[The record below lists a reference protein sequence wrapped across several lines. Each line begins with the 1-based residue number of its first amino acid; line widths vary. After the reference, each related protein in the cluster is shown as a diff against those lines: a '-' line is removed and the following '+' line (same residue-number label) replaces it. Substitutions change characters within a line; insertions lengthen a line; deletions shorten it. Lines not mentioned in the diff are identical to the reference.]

1 VSEDGPFAS
10 FVPSTEA
17 APEPPKAG
25 KRKGKDKSTKPKV
38 KATAPAEPKAK
49 RTRKAKESRPM
60 KIDLALAVNA
70 VAGLNEDDCF
80 VLNHL
85 VTYLGNAAKKKVR
98 IKIVAALAKIFA

>member
-1 VSEDGPFAS
+1 
-10 FVPSTEA
+10 
-17 APEPPKAG
+17 
-25 KRKGKDKSTKPKV
+25 
-38 KATAPAEPKAK
+38 
-49 RTRKAKESRPM
+49 M